1 MTQVPFA
8 ALGGCFNSG
17 GVPPFFAPW
26 SAGPK
31 PAAVRFPLRGWA
43 SGVLTREKTAAG
55 AATARP
61 GAVEIPPVQSHQSC
75 SGLQGS
81 EEKAVV

>member
-31 PAAVRFPLRGWA
+31 PAAVRFPLCGWA
-43 SGVLTREKTAAG
+43 SGVLMHEKTAAG

-61 GAVEIPPVQSHQSC
+61 GAVARDP
-75 SGLQGS
+75 SGPGPQGDVLGPGS
-81 EEKAVV
+81 W

>member
-55 AATARP
+55 AAAARP
-61 GAVEIPPVQSHQSC
+61 GAVEIPPGPENTVLGPVPLDTRIQ
-75 SGLQGS
+75 
-81 EEKAVV
+81 